1 MYTEV
6 AETAHRVTVLSTPI
20 FRSLSSPGVSISQPL
35 AGELQGTVPVR
46 SALLCVYP
54 ECQGINTDPG
64 LLFNPQTYSDFVHC
78 PNSFLYR

>member
-6 AETAHRVTVLSTPI
+6 AETTHRVTVLSTPMYC
-20 FRSLSSPGVSISQPL
+20 SLSSSGVSISQPL
-35 AGELQGTVPVR
+35 AGELQGTVPVH

-64 LLFNPQTYSDFVHC
+64 LLFNPHTYSDFVHC